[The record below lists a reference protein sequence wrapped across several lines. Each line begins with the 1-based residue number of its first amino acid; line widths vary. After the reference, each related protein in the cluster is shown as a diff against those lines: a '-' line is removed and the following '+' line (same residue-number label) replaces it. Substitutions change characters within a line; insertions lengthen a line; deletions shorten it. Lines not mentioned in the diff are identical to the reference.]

1 VEAIFTVK
9 KTPKHCLGKT
19 SALKIAF
26 QTFNRLT
33 VGEGLSQNIFT
44 VKNAAGILPGM
55 GRNCRAGEAG
65 GYLGESY
72 CRRWISP

>member
-1 VEAIFTVK
+1 MDRGVPQAALDRPLRLIVEAIFTVK

-19 SALKIAF
+19 SALKNAF

-44 VKNAAGILPGM
+44 VKNVGLL
-55 GRNCRAGEAG
+55 EA
-65 GYLGESY
+65 
-72 CRRWISP
+72 WMPF